1 MKQLYYLFRVNHYIK
16 NLLVFAPLL
25 FTSGLSDL
33 SKLALSFKA
42 FIIFSLIAS
51 VVYIINDLFDIKF
64 DKKHPQKRKLKPLAS
79 GKISISFAYF
89 SIAILSII
97 SIFILLNNKNLINVF
112 LIYIIMN
119 VLYSFFLKFI
129 PILDSMKQYQNNRN
143 TLLDIGCS
151 VGNFISLAKEYG
163 WKVDGIELN
172 KNAHNVC
179 LSKGLNVYNEKI
191 EALDLASKY
200 SVISLFALIEHLHA
214 PDLMISSIKKNL
226 AKEGLILLFFPDW
239 NWDWEHPQ
247 VNGRAHL
254 WYFNE
259 NTIKL
264 FLQRHGIKIED
275 TWTINWLK
283 GPKRIVVASM
293 EN

>member
-16 NLLVFAPLL
+16 NLLVFTPLL

-51 VVYIINDLFDIKF
+51 MVYVINDLFDIKF

-119 VLYSFFLKFI
+119 VFYSFFLKFI
-129 PILDSMKQYQNNRN
+129 PILDIFILSFNYILRVYA
-143 TLLDIGCS
+143 GS
-151 VGNFISLAKEYG
+151 VIIDVPLSNWMAITIFAGAIFISALKRRQEIIMYG
-163 WKVDGIELN
+163 TSSRPVLKKYSINYLN
-172 KNAHNVC
+172 KIADYSAILSIVFYC
-179 LSKGLNVYNEKI
+179 LYVISVNEKLVI
-191 EALDLASKY
+191 TIPLVLFGILRYNYLSESKNFSDSPIDEIIKDKQNLI
-200 SVISLFALIEHLHA
+200 SVIIWLI
-214 PDLMISSIKKNL
+214 
-226 AKEGLILLFFPDW
+226 LILLF
-239 NWDWEHPQ
+239 N
-247 VNGRAHL
+247 
-254 WYFNE
+254 
-259 NTIKL
+259 
-264 FLQRHGIKIED
+264 
-275 TWTINWLK
+275 
-283 GPKRIVVASM
+283 S
-293 EN
+293 

>member
-51 VVYIINDLFDIKF
+51 VVYVINDLFDIKF

-119 VLYSFFLKFI
+119 VFYSFFLKFI
-129 PILDSMKQYQNNRN
+129 PILDIFILSFNYILRVYA
-143 TLLDIGCS
+143 GS
-151 VGNFISLAKEYG
+151 VIIDVPLSNWMAITIFAGAIFISALKRRQEIIMYG
-163 WKVDGIELN
+163 TSSRPVLKKYSINYLN
-172 KNAHNVC
+172 KIADYSAILSIVFYC
-179 LSKGLNVYNEKI
+179 LYVISVNEKLVI
-191 EALDLASKY
+191 TIPLVLFGILRYSYLSESKNF
-200 SVISLFALIEHLHA
+200 SDSPIDEIIKDKQNLILVIIWLI
-214 PDLMISSIKKNL
+214 
-226 AKEGLILLFFPDW
+226 LILLF
-239 NWDWEHPQ
+239 N
-247 VNGRAHL
+247 
-254 WYFNE
+254 
-259 NTIKL
+259 
-264 FLQRHGIKIED
+264 
-275 TWTINWLK
+275 
-283 GPKRIVVASM
+283 S
-293 EN
+293 

>member
-33 SKLALSFKA
+33 SKLVLSFKA

-97 SIFILLNNKNLINVF
+97 SIFILFNSKNLINVF

-119 VLYSFFLKFI
+119 VFYSFFLKFI
-129 PILDSMKQYQNNRN
+129 PILD
-143 TLLDIGCS
+143 I
-151 VGNFISLAKEYG
+151 FI
-163 WKVDGIELN
+163 
-172 KNAHNVC
+172 
-179 LSKGLNVYNEKI
+179 LS
-191 EALDLASKY
+191 
-200 SVISLFALIEHLHA
+200 
-214 PDLMISSIKKNL
+214 
-226 AKEGLILLFFPDW
+226 
-239 NWDWEHPQ
+239 
-247 VNGRAHL
+247 
-254 WYFNE
+254 FN
-259 NTIKL
+259 
-264 FLQRHGIKIED
+264 
-275 TWTINWLK
+275 
-283 GPKRIVVASM
+283 
-293 EN
+293 

>member
-16 NLLVFAPLL
+16 NLLVFTPLL

-33 SKLALSFKA
+33 SKLVLSFKA

-129 PILDSMKQYQNNRN
+129 PILDIFILSFNYILRVYA
-143 TLLDIGCS
+143 GS
-151 VGNFISLAKEYG
+151 VIIDVPLSNWMAITIFAGAIFISALKRRQEIIIHGTSSRPVLKKYS
-163 WKVDGIELN
+163 INYLN
-172 KNAHNVC
+172 KIADYSAILSIVFYC
-179 LSKGLNVYNEKI
+179 LYVISVNEKLVI
-191 EALDLASKY
+191 TIPLVLFGILRYSYLSESKNFSDSPIDEIIKDKQNLI
-200 SVISLFALIEHLHA
+200 SVIIWLI
-214 PDLMISSIKKNL
+214 
-226 AKEGLILLFFPDW
+226 LILLFNF
-239 NWDWEHPQ
+239 
-247 VNGRAHL
+247 
-254 WYFNE
+254 
-259 NTIKL
+259 
-264 FLQRHGIKIED
+264 
-275 TWTINWLK
+275 
-283 GPKRIVVASM
+283 
-293 EN
+293 

>member
-119 VLYSFFLKFI
+119 VFYSFFLKFI
-129 PILDSMKQYQNNRN
+129 PILDIFILSFNYILRVYA
-143 TLLDIGCS
+143 GS
-151 VGNFISLAKEYG
+151 VIIDVPLSNWMAITIFAGAIFISALKRRQEIIIHGTSSRPVLKKYS
-163 WKVDGIELN
+163 INYLN
-172 KNAHNVC
+172 KIADYSAILSIVFYC
-179 LSKGLNVYNEKI
+179 LYVISVNEKLVI
-191 EALDLASKY
+191 TIPLVLFGILRYSYLSESKNF
-200 SVISLFALIEHLHA
+200 SDSPIDEIIKDKQNLILVIIWLI
-214 PDLMISSIKKNL
+214 
-226 AKEGLILLFFPDW
+226 LILLF
-239 NWDWEHPQ
+239 N
-247 VNGRAHL
+247 
-254 WYFNE
+254 
-259 NTIKL
+259 
-264 FLQRHGIKIED
+264 
-275 TWTINWLK
+275 
-283 GPKRIVVASM
+283 S
-293 EN
+293 

>member
-33 SKLALSFKA
+33 SKLVLSFKA

-79 GKISISFAYF
+79 GKISISLAYF

-119 VLYSFFLKFI
+119 VFYSFFLKSI
-129 PILDSMKQYQNNRN
+129 PILDIFILSFNYILRVYA
-143 TLLDIGCS
+143 GS
-151 VGNFISLAKEYG
+151 VIIDVPLSNWMAITIFAGAIFISALKRRQEIIMYG
-163 WKVDGIELN
+163 TNSRPVLKKYSINYLN
-172 KNAHNVC
+172 KIADYSAILSIVFYC
-179 LSKGLNVYNEKI
+179 LYVISVNEKLVI
-191 EALDLASKY
+191 TIPLVLFGILRYNYLSESKNFSDSPIDEIIKDKQNLI
-200 SVISLFALIEHLHA
+200 SVIIWLI
-214 PDLMISSIKKNL
+214 
-226 AKEGLILLFFPDW
+226 LILLF
-239 NWDWEHPQ
+239 N
-247 VNGRAHL
+247 
-254 WYFNE
+254 
-259 NTIKL
+259 
-264 FLQRHGIKIED
+264 
-275 TWTINWLK
+275 
-283 GPKRIVVASM
+283 S
-293 EN
+293 

>member
-16 NLLVFAPLL
+16 NLLVFTPLL

-119 VLYSFFLKFI
+119 VFYSFFLKFI
-129 PILDSMKQYQNNRN
+129 PILDIFILSFNYILRVYA
-143 TLLDIGCS
+143 GS
-151 VGNFISLAKEYG
+151 VIIDVPLSNWMAITIFAGAIFISALKRRQEIIIHGTSSRPVLKKYS
-163 WKVDGIELN
+163 INYLN
-172 KNAHNVC
+172 KIADYSAILSIVFYC
-179 LSKGLNVYNEKI
+179 LYVISVNEKLVI
-191 EALDLASKY
+191 TIPLVLFGILRYSYLSESKNF
-200 SVISLFALIEHLHA
+200 SDSPIDEIIKDKQNLILVIIWLI
-214 PDLMISSIKKNL
+214 
-226 AKEGLILLFFPDW
+226 LILLF
-239 NWDWEHPQ
+239 N
-247 VNGRAHL
+247 
-254 WYFNE
+254 
-259 NTIKL
+259 
-264 FLQRHGIKIED
+264 
-275 TWTINWLK
+275 
-283 GPKRIVVASM
+283 S
-293 EN
+293 

>member
-16 NLLVFAPLL
+16 NLLVFTPLL

-51 VVYIINDLFDIKF
+51 VVYVINDLFDIKF

-119 VLYSFFLKFI
+119 VFYSFFLKFI
-129 PILDSMKQYQNNRN
+129 PILDIFILSFNYILRVYA
-143 TLLDIGCS
+143 GS
-151 VGNFISLAKEYG
+151 VIIDVPLSNWMGITIFAGAIFIS
-163 WKVDGIELN
+163 
-172 KNAHNVC
+172 
-179 LSKGLNVYNEKI
+179 
-191 EALDLASKY
+191 ALKRRQEIIIHGTSSRPVLKKY
-200 SVISLFALIEHLHA
+200 SINYL
-214 PDLMISSIKKNL
+214 NC
-226 AKEGLILLFFPDW
+226 
-239 NWDWEHPQ
+239 
-247 VNGRAHL
+247 
-254 WYFNE
+254 
-259 NTIKL
+259 
-264 FLQRHGIKIED
+264 QRK
-275 TWTINWLK
+275 
-283 GPKRIVVASM
+283 P
-293 EN
+293 

>member
-33 SKLALSFKA
+33 SKLVLSFKA

-129 PILDSMKQYQNNRN
+129 PILDIFILSFNYILRVYA
-143 TLLDIGCS
+143 GS
-151 VGNFISLAKEYG
+151 VIIDVPLSNWMAITIFAGAIFISALKRRQEIIIHGTSSRPVLKKYS
-163 WKVDGIELN
+163 INYLN
-172 KNAHNVC
+172 KIADYSAILSIVFYC
-179 LSKGLNVYNEKI
+179 LYVISVNEKLVI
-191 EALDLASKY
+191 TIPLVLFGILRYSYLSESKNF
-200 SVISLFALIEHLHA
+200 SDSPIDEIIKDKQNLILVIIWLI
-214 PDLMISSIKKNL
+214 
-226 AKEGLILLFFPDW
+226 LILLF
-239 NWDWEHPQ
+239 N
-247 VNGRAHL
+247 
-254 WYFNE
+254 
-259 NTIKL
+259 
-264 FLQRHGIKIED
+264 
-275 TWTINWLK
+275 
-283 GPKRIVVASM
+283 S
-293 EN
+293 

>member
-16 NLLVFAPLL
+16 NLLVFVPLL

-51 VVYIINDLFDIKF
+51 MVYVINDLFDIKF

-119 VLYSFFLKFI
+119 VFYSFFLKFI
-129 PILDSMKQYQNNRN
+129 PILDIFILSFNYILRVYA
-143 TLLDIGCS
+143 GS
-151 VGNFISLAKEYG
+151 VIIDVPLSNWMAITIFAGAIFISALKRRQEIIIHGTSSRPVLKKYS
-163 WKVDGIELN
+163 INYLN
-172 KNAHNVC
+172 KIADYSAILSIVFYC
-179 LSKGLNVYNEKI
+179 LYVISVNEKLVI
-191 EALDLASKY
+191 TIPLVLFGILRYSYLSESKNFSDSPIDEIIKDKQNLI
-200 SVISLFALIEHLHA
+200 SVIIWLI
-214 PDLMISSIKKNL
+214 
-226 AKEGLILLFFPDW
+226 LILLF
-239 NWDWEHPQ
+239 N
-247 VNGRAHL
+247 
-254 WYFNE
+254 
-259 NTIKL
+259 
-264 FLQRHGIKIED
+264 
-275 TWTINWLK
+275 
-283 GPKRIVVASM
+283 S
-293 EN
+293 

>member
-16 NLLVFAPLL
+16 NLLVFTPLL

-51 VVYIINDLFDIKF
+51 VVYVINDLFDIKF

-129 PILDSMKQYQNNRN
+129 PILDIFILSFNYILRVYA
-143 TLLDIGCS
+143 GS
-151 VGNFISLAKEYG
+151 VIIDVPLSNWMAITIFAGAIFISALKRRQEIIIHGTSSRPVLKKYS
-163 WKVDGIELN
+163 INYLN
-172 KNAHNVC
+172 KIADYSAILSIVFYC
-179 LSKGLNVYNEKI
+179 LYVISVNEKLVI
-191 EALDLASKY
+191 TIPLVLFGILRYSYLSESKNF
-200 SVISLFALIEHLHA
+200 SDSPIDEIIKDKQNLILVIIWLI
-214 PDLMISSIKKNL
+214 
-226 AKEGLILLFFPDW
+226 LILLF
-239 NWDWEHPQ
+239 N
-247 VNGRAHL
+247 
-254 WYFNE
+254 
-259 NTIKL
+259 
-264 FLQRHGIKIED
+264 
-275 TWTINWLK
+275 
-283 GPKRIVVASM
+283 S
-293 EN
+293 

>member
-16 NLLVFAPLL
+16 NLLVFTPLL

-51 VVYIINDLFDIKF
+51 VVYVINDLFDIKF

-119 VLYSFFLKFI
+119 VFYSFFLKFI
-129 PILDSMKQYQNNRN
+129 PILDIFILSFNYILRVYA
-143 TLLDIGCS
+143 GS
-151 VGNFISLAKEYG
+151 VIIDVPLSNWMAITIFAGAIFISALKRRQEIIIHGTSSRPVLKKYS
-163 WKVDGIELN
+163 INYLN
-172 KNAHNVC
+172 KIADYSAILSIVFYC
-179 LSKGLNVYNEKI
+179 LYVISVNEKLVI
-191 EALDLASKY
+191 TIPLVLFGILRYSYLSESKNFSDSPIDEIIKDKQNLI
-200 SVISLFALIEHLHA
+200 SVIIWLI
-214 PDLMISSIKKNL
+214 
-226 AKEGLILLFFPDW
+226 LILLF
-239 NWDWEHPQ
+239 N
-247 VNGRAHL
+247 
-254 WYFNE
+254 
-259 NTIKL
+259 
-264 FLQRHGIKIED
+264 
-275 TWTINWLK
+275 
-283 GPKRIVVASM
+283 S
-293 EN
+293 

>member
-16 NLLVFAPLL
+16 NLLVFTPLL

-33 SKLALSFKA
+33 SKLVLSLKA

-119 VLYSFFLKFI
+119 VFYSFFLKFI
-129 PILDSMKQYQNNRN
+129 PILDIFILSFNYILRVYA
-143 TLLDIGCS
+143 GS
-151 VGNFISLAKEYG
+151 VIIDVPLSNWMGITIFAGAIFISALKRRQEIIMYG
-163 WKVDGIELN
+163 TRSRPVLKKYSINYLN
-172 KNAHNVC
+172 KIADYSAILSIVFYC
-179 LSKGLNVYNEKI
+179 LYVISVNEKLVI
-191 EALDLASKY
+191 TIPLVLFGILRYNYLSESKNF
-200 SVISLFALIEHLHA
+200 SDSPIDEIIKDKQNLILVIIWLI
-214 PDLMISSIKKNL
+214 
-226 AKEGLILLFFPDW
+226 LILLF
-239 NWDWEHPQ
+239 N
-247 VNGRAHL
+247 
-254 WYFNE
+254 
-259 NTIKL
+259 
-264 FLQRHGIKIED
+264 
-275 TWTINWLK
+275 
-283 GPKRIVVASM
+283 S
-293 EN
+293 

>member
-16 NLLVFAPLL
+16 NLLVFTPLL

-51 VVYIINDLFDIKF
+51 VIYVINDLFDIKF

-119 VLYSFFLKFI
+119 VFYSFFLKFI
-129 PILDSMKQYQNNRN
+129 PILDIFILSFNYILRVYA
-143 TLLDIGCS
+143 GS
-151 VGNFISLAKEYG
+151 VIIDVPLSNWMAITIFAGAIFISALKRRQEIIIHGTSSRPVLKKYS
-163 WKVDGIELN
+163 INYLN
-172 KNAHNVC
+172 KIADYSAILSIVFYC
-179 LSKGLNVYNEKI
+179 LYVISVNEKLVI
-191 EALDLASKY
+191 TIPLVLFGILRYSYLSESKNF
-200 SVISLFALIEHLHA
+200 SDSPIDEIIKDKQNLILVIIWLI
-214 PDLMISSIKKNL
+214 
-226 AKEGLILLFFPDW
+226 LILLF
-239 NWDWEHPQ
+239 N
-247 VNGRAHL
+247 
-254 WYFNE
+254 
-259 NTIKL
+259 
-264 FLQRHGIKIED
+264 
-275 TWTINWLK
+275 
-283 GPKRIVVASM
+283 S
-293 EN
+293 

>member
-16 NLLVFAPLL
+16 NLLVFTPLL

-119 VLYSFFLKFI
+119 VFYSFFLKFI
-129 PILDSMKQYQNNRN
+129 PILDIFILSFNYILRVYA
-143 TLLDIGCS
+143 GS
-151 VGNFISLAKEYG
+151 VIIDVPLSNWMAITIFAGAIFISALKRRQEIIIHGTSSRPVLKKYS
-163 WKVDGIELN
+163 INYLN
-172 KNAHNVC
+172 KIADYSAILSIVFYC
-179 LSKGLNVYNEKI
+179 LYVISVNEKLVI
-191 EALDLASKY
+191 TIPLVLFGILRYNYLSESKNFSDSPIDEIIKDKQNLI
-200 SVISLFALIEHLHA
+200 SVIIWLI
-214 PDLMISSIKKNL
+214 
-226 AKEGLILLFFPDW
+226 LILLF
-239 NWDWEHPQ
+239 N
-247 VNGRAHL
+247 
-254 WYFNE
+254 
-259 NTIKL
+259 
-264 FLQRHGIKIED
+264 
-275 TWTINWLK
+275 
-283 GPKRIVVASM
+283 S
-293 EN
+293 

>member
-33 SKLALSFKA
+33 SKLVLSFKA

-129 PILDSMKQYQNNRN
+129 PILDIFILSFNYILRVYA
-143 TLLDIGCS
+143 GS
-151 VGNFISLAKEYG
+151 VIIDVPLSNWMAITIFAGAIFISALKRRQEIIIHGTSSRPVLKKYS
-163 WKVDGIELN
+163 INYLN
-172 KNAHNVC
+172 KIADYSAILSIVFYC
-179 LSKGLNVYNEKI
+179 LYVVSVNEKLVI
-191 EALDLASKY
+191 TIPLVLFGILRYSYLSESKNF
-200 SVISLFALIEHLHA
+200 SDSPIDEIIKDKQNLILVIIWLI
-214 PDLMISSIKKNL
+214 
-226 AKEGLILLFFPDW
+226 LILLF
-239 NWDWEHPQ
+239 N
-247 VNGRAHL
+247 
-254 WYFNE
+254 
-259 NTIKL
+259 
-264 FLQRHGIKIED
+264 
-275 TWTINWLK
+275 
-283 GPKRIVVASM
+283 S
-293 EN
+293 

>member
-16 NLLVFAPLL
+16 NLLVFTPLL

-33 SKLALSFKA
+33 SKLVLSFKA

-119 VLYSFFLKFI
+119 VFYSFFLKFI
-129 PILDSMKQYQNNRN
+129 PILDIFILSFNYILRVYA
-143 TLLDIGCS
+143 GS
-151 VGNFISLAKEYG
+151 VIIDVPLSNWMAITIFAGAIFISALKRRQEIIIHGTSSRPVLKKYS
-163 WKVDGIELN
+163 INYLN
-172 KNAHNVC
+172 KIADYSAILSIVFYC
-179 LSKGLNVYNEKI
+179 LYVISVNEKLVMTI
-191 EALDLASKY
+191 PLVLFGILRYSYLSESKNF
-200 SVISLFALIEHLHA
+200 SDSPIDEIIKDKQNLILVIIWLI
-214 PDLMISSIKKNL
+214 
-226 AKEGLILLFFPDW
+226 LILLF
-239 NWDWEHPQ
+239 N
-247 VNGRAHL
+247 
-254 WYFNE
+254 
-259 NTIKL
+259 
-264 FLQRHGIKIED
+264 
-275 TWTINWLK
+275 
-283 GPKRIVVASM
+283 S
-293 EN
+293 

>member
-51 VVYIINDLFDIKF
+51 VVYVINDLFDIKF

-119 VLYSFFLKFI
+119 VFYSFFLKFI
-129 PILDSMKQYQNNRN
+129 PILDIFILSFNYILRVYA
-143 TLLDIGCS
+143 GS
-151 VGNFISLAKEYG
+151 VIIDVPLSNWMAITIFAGAIFISALKRRQEITMYG
-163 WKVDGIELN
+163 TSSRPVLKKYSINYLN
-172 KNAHNVC
+172 KIADYSAILSIVFYC
-179 LSKGLNVYNEKI
+179 LYVISVNEKLVI
-191 EALDLASKY
+191 TIPLVLFGILRYSYLSESKNF
-200 SVISLFALIEHLHA
+200 SDSPIDEIIKDKQNLILVIIWLI
-214 PDLMISSIKKNL
+214 
-226 AKEGLILLFFPDW
+226 LILLF
-239 NWDWEHPQ
+239 N
-247 VNGRAHL
+247 
-254 WYFNE
+254 
-259 NTIKL
+259 
-264 FLQRHGIKIED
+264 
-275 TWTINWLK
+275 
-283 GPKRIVVASM
+283 S
-293 EN
+293 

>member
-25 FTSGLSDL
+25 FASGLSDL
-33 SKLALSFKA
+33 SKLVLSFKA

-119 VLYSFFLKFI
+119 VFYSFFLKFI
-129 PILDSMKQYQNNRN
+129 PILDIFILSFNYILRVYA
-143 TLLDIGCS
+143 GS
-151 VGNFISLAKEYG
+151 VIIDVPLSNWMAITIFAGAIFISALKRRQEIIIHGTSSRPVLKKYS
-163 WKVDGIELN
+163 INYLN
-172 KNAHNVC
+172 KIADYSAILSIVFYC
-179 LSKGLNVYNEKI
+179 LYVISVNEKLVI
-191 EALDLASKY
+191 TIPLVLFGILRYSYLSESKNF
-200 SVISLFALIEHLHA
+200 SDSPIDEIIKDKQNLILVIIWLI
-214 PDLMISSIKKNL
+214 
-226 AKEGLILLFFPDW
+226 LILLF
-239 NWDWEHPQ
+239 N
-247 VNGRAHL
+247 
-254 WYFNE
+254 
-259 NTIKL
+259 
-264 FLQRHGIKIED
+264 
-275 TWTINWLK
+275 
-283 GPKRIVVASM
+283 S
-293 EN
+293 

>member
-16 NLLVFAPLL
+16 NLLVFTPLL

-51 VVYIINDLFDIKF
+51 VVYVINDLFDIKF

-119 VLYSFFLKFI
+119 VFYSFFLKFI
-129 PILDSMKQYQNNRN
+129 PILDIFILSFNYILRVYA
-143 TLLDIGCS
+143 GS
-151 VGNFISLAKEYG
+151 VIIDVPLSNWMAITIFAGAIFISALKRRQEIIIHGTSSRPVLKKYS
-163 WKVDGIELN
+163 INYLN
-172 KNAHNVC
+172 KIADYSAILSIVFYC
-179 LSKGLNVYNEKI
+179 LYVISVNEKLVI
-191 EALDLASKY
+191 TIPLVLFGILRYSYLSESKNF
-200 SVISLFALIEHLHA
+200 SDSPIDEIIKDKQNLILVIIWLI
-214 PDLMISSIKKNL
+214 
-226 AKEGLILLFFPDW
+226 LILLF
-239 NWDWEHPQ
+239 N
-247 VNGRAHL
+247 
-254 WYFNE
+254 
-259 NTIKL
+259 
-264 FLQRHGIKIED
+264 
-275 TWTINWLK
+275 
-283 GPKRIVVASM
+283 S
-293 EN
+293 

>member
-33 SKLALSFKA
+33 SKLVLSFKA

-97 SIFILLNNKNLINVF
+97 SFFILLNNKNLINVF

-119 VLYSFFLKFI
+119 VFYSFFLKFI
-129 PILDSMKQYQNNRN
+129 PILDIFILSFNYILRVYA
-143 TLLDIGCS
+143 GS
-151 VGNFISLAKEYG
+151 VIIDVPLSNWMAITIFAGAIFISALKRRQEIIIHGTSSRPVLKKYS
-163 WKVDGIELN
+163 INYLN
-172 KNAHNVC
+172 KIADYSAILSIVFYC
-179 LSKGLNVYNEKI
+179 LYVVSVNEKLVI
-191 EALDLASKY
+191 TIPLVLFGILRYSYLSESKNFSDSPIDEIIKDKQNLI
-200 SVISLFALIEHLHA
+200 SVTIWLI
-214 PDLMISSIKKNL
+214 
-226 AKEGLILLFFPDW
+226 LILLF
-239 NWDWEHPQ
+239 N
-247 VNGRAHL
+247 
-254 WYFNE
+254 
-259 NTIKL
+259 
-264 FLQRHGIKIED
+264 
-275 TWTINWLK
+275 
-283 GPKRIVVASM
+283 S
-293 EN
+293 

>member
-129 PILDSMKQYQNNRN
+129 PILDIFILSFNYILRVYA
-143 TLLDIGCS
+143 GS
-151 VGNFISLAKEYG
+151 VIIDVPLSNWMAITIFAGAIFISALKRRQEIIIHGTSSRPVLKKYS
-163 WKVDGIELN
+163 INYLN
-172 KNAHNVC
+172 KIADYSAILSIVFYC
-179 LSKGLNVYNEKI
+179 LYVISVNEKLVI
-191 EALDLASKY
+191 TIPLVLFGILRYSYLSESKNF
-200 SVISLFALIEHLHA
+200 SDSPIDEIIKDKQNLILVIIWLI
-214 PDLMISSIKKNL
+214 
-226 AKEGLILLFFPDW
+226 LILLF
-239 NWDWEHPQ
+239 N
-247 VNGRAHL
+247 
-254 WYFNE
+254 
-259 NTIKL
+259 
-264 FLQRHGIKIED
+264 
-275 TWTINWLK
+275 
-283 GPKRIVVASM
+283 S
-293 EN
+293 

>member
-33 SKLALSFKA
+33 SKLVLSFKA

-51 VVYIINDLFDIKF
+51 VVYVINDLFDIKF

-119 VLYSFFLKFI
+119 VFYSFFLKFI
-129 PILDSMKQYQNNRN
+129 PILDIFILSFNYILRVYA
-143 TLLDIGCS
+143 GS
-151 VGNFISLAKEYG
+151 VIIDVPLSNWMAITIFAGAIFISALKRRQEIIIHGTSSRPVLKKYS
-163 WKVDGIELN
+163 INYLN
-172 KNAHNVC
+172 KIADYSAILSIVFYC
-179 LSKGLNVYNEKI
+179 LYVISVNEKLVI
-191 EALDLASKY
+191 TIPLVLFGILRYSYLSESKNF
-200 SVISLFALIEHLHA
+200 SDSPIDEIIKDKQNLILVIIWLI
-214 PDLMISSIKKNL
+214 
-226 AKEGLILLFFPDW
+226 LILLF
-239 NWDWEHPQ
+239 N
-247 VNGRAHL
+247 
-254 WYFNE
+254 
-259 NTIKL
+259 
-264 FLQRHGIKIED
+264 
-275 TWTINWLK
+275 
-283 GPKRIVVASM
+283 S
-293 EN
+293 

>member
-16 NLLVFAPLL
+16 NLLVFTPLL

-51 VVYIINDLFDIKF
+51 VVYVINDLFDIKF

-119 VLYSFFLKFI
+119 VFYSFFLKFI
-129 PILDSMKQYQNNRN
+129 PILDIFILSFNYILRVYA
-143 TLLDIGCS
+143 GS
-151 VGNFISLAKEYG
+151 VIIDVPLSNWMAITIFAGAIFISALKRRQEIIIHGTSSRPVLKKYS
-163 WKVDGIELN
+163 INYLN
-172 KNAHNVC
+172 KIADYSAILSIVFYC
-179 LSKGLNVYNEKI
+179 LYVISVNEKLVI
-191 EALDLASKY
+191 TIPLVLFGILRYNYLSESKNFSDSPIDEIIKDKQNLI
-200 SVISLFALIEHLHA
+200 SVIIWLI
-214 PDLMISSIKKNL
+214 
-226 AKEGLILLFFPDW
+226 LILLFNF
-239 NWDWEHPQ
+239 
-247 VNGRAHL
+247 
-254 WYFNE
+254 
-259 NTIKL
+259 
-264 FLQRHGIKIED
+264 
-275 TWTINWLK
+275 
-283 GPKRIVVASM
+283 
-293 EN
+293 

>member
-51 VVYIINDLFDIKF
+51 VVYVINDLFDIKF

-119 VLYSFFLKFI
+119 VFYSFFLKFI
-129 PILDSMKQYQNNRN
+129 PILDIFILSFNYILRVYA
-143 TLLDIGCS
+143 GS
-151 VGNFISLAKEYG
+151 VIIDVPLSNWMAITIFAGAIFISALKRRQEIIIHGTSSRPVLKKYS
-163 WKVDGIELN
+163 INYLN
-172 KNAHNVC
+172 KIADYSAILSIVFYC
-179 LSKGLNVYNEKI
+179 LYVISVNEKLVI
-191 EALDLASKY
+191 TIPLVLFGILRYSYLSESKNF
-200 SVISLFALIEHLHA
+200 SDSPIDEIIKDKQNLILVIIWLI
-214 PDLMISSIKKNL
+214 
-226 AKEGLILLFFPDW
+226 LILLF
-239 NWDWEHPQ
+239 N
-247 VNGRAHL
+247 
-254 WYFNE
+254 
-259 NTIKL
+259 
-264 FLQRHGIKIED
+264 
-275 TWTINWLK
+275 
-283 GPKRIVVASM
+283 S
-293 EN
+293 

>member
-51 VVYIINDLFDIKF
+51 MVYVINDLFDIKF

-119 VLYSFFLKFI
+119 VFYSFFLKFI
-129 PILDSMKQYQNNRN
+129 PILDIFILSFNYILRVYA
-143 TLLDIGCS
+143 GS
-151 VGNFISLAKEYG
+151 VIIDVPLSNWMAITIFAGAIFISALKRRQEIIIHGTSSRPVLKKYS
-163 WKVDGIELN
+163 INYLN
-172 KNAHNVC
+172 KIADYSAILSIVFYC
-179 LSKGLNVYNEKI
+179 LYVISVNEKLVI
-191 EALDLASKY
+191 TIPLVLFGILRYSYLSESKNF
-200 SVISLFALIEHLHA
+200 SDSPIDEIIKDKQNLILVIIWLI
-214 PDLMISSIKKNL
+214 
-226 AKEGLILLFFPDW
+226 LILLF
-239 NWDWEHPQ
+239 N
-247 VNGRAHL
+247 
-254 WYFNE
+254 
-259 NTIKL
+259 
-264 FLQRHGIKIED
+264 
-275 TWTINWLK
+275 
-283 GPKRIVVASM
+283 S
-293 EN
+293 